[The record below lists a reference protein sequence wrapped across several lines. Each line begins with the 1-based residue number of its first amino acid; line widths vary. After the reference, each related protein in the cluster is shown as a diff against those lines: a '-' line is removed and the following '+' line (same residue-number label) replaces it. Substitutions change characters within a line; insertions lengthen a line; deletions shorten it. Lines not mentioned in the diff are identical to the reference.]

1 MSTLTTNTTTSQSTS
16 TSPANSTSSE
26 RPGRDGA
33 RRSGGITTA
42 YLGLELKRVTRDLV
56 SMFFVAGLPA
66 FFFLLFGASAGYS
79 AEDAG
84 NGNVAMY
91 VMISMA
97 AYGAVTA
104 TVGIGGMAAV
114 ERMQGWGRQLGL
126 TPLRDGSYVAMKAIV
141 ALAIAIIPITLVY
154 VLGIFTG
161 SEGTLTAWFGSVAI
175 LVAGAVMFSLY
186 GLIFG
191 LAFRSEAAVS
201 AASGSLVVLG
211 FLGNIFFPLSGWL
224 LDLARFTPLYGYVQ
238 LARYPLTEG
247 MVMDTEGNMSH
258 EALWMPLANVA
269 VWTVILGVLAT
280 WLVRRSR
287 GRQ

>member
-1 MSTLTTNTTTSQSTS
+1 MSTLTKNATPSRPTSAGFTAH
-16 TSPANSTSSE
+16 TPSE
-26 RPGRDGA
+26 RPGREGA

-42 YLGLELKRVTRDLV
+42 YVGLELKRVTRDLV
-56 SMFFVAGLPA
+56 TMFFVAGLPA

-79 AEDAG
+79 QEQAG

-91 VMISMA
+91 IMISMA

-154 VLGIFTG
+154 VLGLVTG
-161 SEGTLTAWFGSVAI
+161 SQGTLTAWLGSIAI
-175 LVAGAVMFSLY
+175 LVVGAVMFSLY

-191 LAFRSEAAVS
+191 LVFRSEAAVS

-211 FLGNIFFPLSGWL
+211 FLGNIFFPLTGWM

-247 MVMDTEGNMSH
+247 QVIDTDGNLSH

-269 VWTVILGVLAT
+269 VWTVILAVLAT

>member
-1 MSTLTTNTTTSQSTS
+1 MSTLTTDPRASSPTPTS
-16 TSPANSTSSE
+16 TSGGNATTRE
-26 RPGRDGA
+26 GG

-42 YLGLELKRVTRDLV
+42 YIGLELKRVTRDLV

-154 VLGIFTG
+154 VLGLVTG
-161 SEGTLTAWFGSVAI
+161 SEGTLMAWLGSAAI
-175 LVAGAVMFSLY
+175 LVVGAVMFSLY

-224 LDLARFTPLYGYVQ
+224 LEVARFTPLYGYVQ

-247 MVMDTEGNMSH
+247 MVMDTKGNMSH

-269 VWTVILGVLAT
+269 VWTVILAVLAT

>member
-1 MSTLTTNTTTSQSTS
+1 MSTLTKNATPSQPTAAASTAH
-16 TSPANSTSSE
+16 TPSE
-26 RPGRDGA
+26 RSGREGA

-42 YLGLELKRVTRDLV
+42 YVGLELKRVTRDLV
-56 SMFFVAGLPA
+56 TMFFVAGLPA
-66 FFFLLFGASAGYS
+66 FFFLLFGAAAGYS
-79 AEDAG
+79 KEVAG

-91 VMISMA
+91 IMISMA

-141 ALAIAIIPITLVY
+141 ALAIAIIPIALVY
-154 VLGIFTG
+154 VLGMFTG
-161 SEGTLTAWFGSVAI
+161 SEGTLNAWLGSAAI
-175 LVAGAVMFSLY
+175 LIVGAVMFSLY

-211 FLGNIFFPLSGWL
+211 FLGNIFFPLTGWML
-224 LDLARFTPLYGYVQ
+224 ELARFTPLYGYVQ

-247 MVMDTEGNMSH
+247 QVIDTEGNLSQ

-269 VWTVILGVLAT
+269 VWTVILAALAT